1 VIEDTAKATL
11 VGAGTLLVEF
21 KFIHA
26 CSKVGHIE
34 DVVVLPETRGKG
46 LGLLVVNTLV
56 EEAKKRGCYKVI
68 LDCDEKNID
77 FYKKA
82 GMERKEVQMV
92 KYF

>member
-1 VIEDTAKATL
+1 MVEDTAKATL

-46 LGLLVVNTLV
+46 LGLLVVNSLI
-56 EEAKKRGCYKVI
+56 EEAKKRRCYKVI
-68 LDCDEKNID
+68 LDCDEKNVA
-77 FYKKA
+77 FYERA
-82 GMERKEVQMV
+82 GMERKECQMV